1 MECEGVKLKIMC
13 AQPAIF
19 FQKES
24 WTKLNKTEQNLNKT
38 WVVLELQ
45 YYQ

>member
-1 MECEGVKLKIMC
+1 MC

-19 FQKES
+19 FLER
-24 WTKLNKTEQNLNKT
+24 KLNKTEQNLNKT